1 MELNNTVEI
10 VEVKKLTIMEKLKY
24 FFVNPNK
31 LFEDYNIRPTWLLKT
46 LIVIILTIITTII
59 TTKLVAGPSI
69 DMMILQTPDMT
80 REQAEAI
87 MKSPIVMG
95 IAVGGAF
102 IVCIAAIFL
111 VPLIYYGLIA
121 LFGGK
126 TNYMKIVA
134 VYSLAYLPYTVGA
147 IISLTF
153 AFYTNN
159 FDSIMQPQLMDVIF
173 SRFDVFVI
181 WQVLLLVFGFAKVS
195 NLKLHKTAIIVA
207 IMWTIATAVSLIP
220 VFTNRLF

>member
-159 FDSIMQPQLMDVIF
+159 FDSIMQPKLMDVIF